1 LTAADKRAE
10 CRARLRKRWPDW
22 DLTEARV
29 TRAERLEQVLA
40 AALEPSSIAVVD
52 ESHRHAGHAGA
63 RAEGETHYAVEIV
76 SQKFVGMTRIQRH
89 RLVHEIV
96 LDEFDKGLHA
106 LSLKLLAP
114 NEMPRRD
121 A

>member
-1 LTAADKRAE
+1 M
-10 CRARLRKRWPDW
+10 
-22 DLTEARV
+22 
-29 TRAERLEQVLA
+29 TRAERLERILA

-63 RAEGETHYAVEIV
+63 RPEGETHFAIEIV
-76 SQKFVGMTRIQRH
+76 SQKFTGMTRIQRH

-96 LDEFDKGLHA
+96 HEEFVEGLHA
-106 LSLKLLAP
+106 LSLKLLTP
-114 NEMPRRD
+114 NERPRRD